1 MALITGLYKPTS
13 GRILL
18 GNCDLT
24 ALDLSAVRGYVGV
37 VEQTV
42 GLLSGTITSN
52 IAYGK
57 VSFRD
62 ANINAYICVLDE
74 LCKILVCSFDAHI
87 YFLIHL
93 Y

>member
-13 GRILL
+13 GHILL

-57 VSFRD
+57 VSVSD
-62 ANINAYICVLDE
+62 AGV
-74 LCKILVCSFDAHI
+74 S
-87 YFLIHL
+87 FLICIYDPCTVSCMLCLLPQWYML